1 MSVSITLFN
10 KAVFSVY
17 NFPYPAFVTTLQI
30 VVSIIYML
38 ALHQMRFMDL
48 GTNWSFKTARQA
60 SLLQPLH
67 RYPAMSQ
74 CSFWENR

>member
-30 VVSIIYML
+30 LVSLIFML
-38 ALHQMRFMDL
+38 VLHQFRFMDL
-48 GTNWSFKTARQA
+48 GTSFSFTTARQV
-60 SLLQPLH
+60 
-67 RYPAMSQ
+67 
-74 CSFWENR
+74 